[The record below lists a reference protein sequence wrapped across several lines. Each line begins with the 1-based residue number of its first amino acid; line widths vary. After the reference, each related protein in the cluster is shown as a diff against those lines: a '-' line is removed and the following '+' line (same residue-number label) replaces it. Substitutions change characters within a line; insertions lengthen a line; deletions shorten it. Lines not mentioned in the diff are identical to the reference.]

1 MPVAQTNLQLY
12 NQLLK
17 LNNTRDDLGDLR
29 ATYELA
35 RELFSGLFRPSGKT
49 FIAHVI
55 GTASILTNCLV
66 DIEIVKAG
74 LMHAA
79 YTGGDFGD
87 GKRGVSDFKR
97 EQLVHV
103 IGSRAEEI
111 VHAYSLLPWPPEH
124 ADAYRTLVVSDP
136 ATRDATLVRL
146 ANELE
151 EYIDLGVCYC
161 NERARKRMALD
172 QTLQHTVLDMTR
184 TFDYPDL
191 VTALTDAFQQ
201 AACANVPD
209 VARSQQLSGQSILIP
224 PRTYQKVMQMIISR
238 MDKNI

>member
-1 MPVAQTNLQLY
+1 MRVAQTNLQLY
-12 NQLLK
+12 NQLLE
-17 LNNTRDDLGDLR
+17 LNSTNVDLGDLR
-29 ATYELA
+29 AAYELA

-55 GTASILTNCLV
+55 GTASILADCRV
-66 DIEIVKAG
+66 DIEIVKGG

-87 GKRGVSDFKR
+87 GMKGVSDFKR
-97 EQLVHV
+97 AQLVQI

-124 ADAYRTLVVSDP
+124 ADAYGTPVVSDP

-172 QTLQHTVLDMTR
+172 QTLQQAILDMAR

-191 VTALTDAFQQ
+191 VTALADAFQQ
-201 AACANVPD
+201 AAHANVPA

-224 PRTYQKVMQMIISR
+224 PRMHQKVMQMVVSR
-238 MDKNI
+238 VDKKL